1 MRGEFMNNS
10 VSGTMPQNVKKY
22 VYKGTTMVNLV
33 LMLCQ
38 IVYGLIFWKYDADV
52 LLYYNYITTIEFI
65 FACIMLKKRKI
76 KAYIYSVFAGIFG
89 LMILAVVFLG
99 WEFGFQQYCI
109 GFVASLIFTDF
120 YMNRKRKI
128 TKRTIII
135 VAFNVML
142 YIALRLWTYEHPYV
156 YEIDNVWL
164 SRGFYLMNSL
174 LGFAFLIGYS
184 LIYSSTVRRLE
195 NSLREMANIDPLTGI
210 CNRRKMHQIL
220 KNSLEH
226 RENGPYQAV
235 VAMMDVDLFKKV
247 NDTYGHDAGDEV
259 LLSLAHMLFEKQ
271 EKMDGFYVS
280 RWGGE
285 EFLVFYEKYS
295 KNKEEIIRD
304 FDSLRKQIQDNVV
317 KVDNKEIKITVT
329 MGLAFYKDGENI
341 HNLIK
346 LADDN
351 LYEGKKAGR
360 NRVIS

>member
-1 MRGEFMNNS
+1 MGDKGLAS
-10 VSGTMPQNVKKY
+10 MPQNVKRY
-22 VYKGTTMVNLV
+22 VYKGTIMVNIV
-33 LMLCQ
+33 LLICQ
-38 IVYGLIFWKYDADV
+38 IFDGLIFWKLGADI
-52 LLYYNYITTIEFI
+52 LLYYIFLTTISFI
-65 FACIMLKKRKI
+65 FACIMLKVRNV
-76 KAYIYSVFAGIFG
+76 KAYILTVFAGIFG
-89 LMILAVVFLG
+89 LMILAVICLG
-99 WEFGFQQYCI
+99 WEFGFQQFCI

-128 TKRTIII
+128 TKRTLAI

-156 YEIDNVWL
+156 YKIDNVWIG
-164 SRGFYLMNSL
+164 RGFYIMNSL

-226 RENGPYQAV
+226 NDELPYQAV
-235 VAMMDVDLFKKV
+235 VAMMDVDFFKTV

-259 LLSLAHMLFEKQ
+259 LLSLAHMLYEKQ
-271 EKMDGFYVS
+271 EKIPGFYVS

-285 EFLVFYEKYS
+285 EFLVFYEKYRE
-295 KNKEEIIRD
+295 NNEEIICD
-304 FDSLRKQIQDNVV
+304 FDNLRKEIQDMVV
-317 KVDNKEIKITVT
+317 KVDNKEIQITVT
-329 MGLAFYKDGENI
+329 MGLAFYKKGENI
-341 HNLIK
+341 QNLIK
-346 LADDN
+346 LADNN
-351 LYEGKKAGR
+351 LYEGKHAGR